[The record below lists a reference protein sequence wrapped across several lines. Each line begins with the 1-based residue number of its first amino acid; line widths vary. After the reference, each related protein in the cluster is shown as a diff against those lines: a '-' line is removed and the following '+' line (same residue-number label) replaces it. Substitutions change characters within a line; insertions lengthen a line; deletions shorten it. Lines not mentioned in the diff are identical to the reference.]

1 MKRRRLGSAS
11 PEWEM
16 TELFFG
22 EYRICVGP
30 CFQGP
35 LDRLSFFRAFLFKAL
50 TGVEKVVLS
59 HPLRKGRT
67 KDGAPKFCQHLT

>member
-30 CFQGP
+30 CFHGP

-59 HPLRKGRT
+59 TLCA
-67 KDGAPKFCQHLT
+67 KDAQRMGPPSFVNT